1 MRKRSTFWLT
11 AFIGIL
17 LTLVAACGPGSQA
30 NNNTNTAAIPQG
42 ESLYILDGYTP
53 TNAGQRIITL
63 HPGNHS
69 SQTSMTLP
77 AGLFSRDHQRVY
89 TAISQGR
96 QTAITV
102 TNMLTGAK
110 IRSMTIDGA
119 YSTAGQS
126 YANAVLSADG
136 HWLALRQMVQT
147 GPDSI
152 FVLVDT
158 RAAKV
163 AKTIVLNGTFDLDA
177 VSLDGSRI
185 YLLERHNDAA
195 GHYTVR
201 LYQVDQGQLAAY
213 PIVDKRDLDSNMIG
227 NPLTRQLSPDGK
239 IAYTLYTNTASNKAF
254 IHILPLASNYQGARC
269 IDLPVG
275 KSADL
280 RYYTLALSSDGSTL
294 YAANGASGVI
304 SEINT
309 SDPDAF
315 NDELVKT
322 VHFDPGKSNTA
333 SNHTEALYNGAALS
347 LDHSQSMLY
356 FTGIDGIWAAGT
368 TDLTIKA
375 HYVTGQAFTSV
386 ALSTDGR
393 NLYAVH
399 PTGGIISIDTTS
411 GQFQRIVSDPAQT
424 PWGIEW
430 VNG

>member
-17 LTLVAACGPGSQA
+17 LTFVVACGPGGQA
-30 NNNTNTAAIPQG
+30 NTATTPRG
-42 ESLYILDGYTP
+42 ESLYILDGYT

-63 HPGNHS
+63 HPGSHS
-69 SQTSMTLP
+69 PQSSMTLP
-77 AGLFSRDHQRVY
+77 TGLFSQDHRRVY
-89 TAISQGR
+89 TAIPQGDH
-96 QTAITV
+96 TVITV
-102 TNMLTGAK
+102 TNMLTGAT
-110 IRSMTIDGA
+110 IRSMTIDGT

-126 YANAVLSADG
+126 YANAVLSTDG
-136 HWLALRQMVQT
+136 HWLALRQPVQT

-152 FVLVDT
+152 IVLVDT
-158 RAAKV
+158 QADKV

-177 VSLDGSRI
+177 VSPDGSRI

-201 LYQVDQGQLAAY
+201 LYQVDQGQLAPY
-213 PIVDKRDLDSNMIG
+213 PIVDKRDLDPNMVG
-227 NPLTRQLSPDGK
+227 NPLTRQISPDGK
-239 IAYTLYTNTASNKAF
+239 IAYTLYTNTASNRAF
-254 IHILPLASNYQGARC
+254 IHILPQASDYQGARC

-275 KSADL
+275 KPADL
-280 RYYTLALSSDGSTL
+280 RYYTLALSSDGATL
-294 YAANGASGVI
+294 YATNGAIGVM

-315 NDELVKT
+315 SDDLVRT
-322 VHFDPGKSNTA
+322 VRFDPGKSNTA
-333 SNHTEALYNGAALS
+333 SNQTAALYNGATLS
-347 LDHSQSMLY
+347 QDSDQSMLY
-356 FTGIDGIWAAGT
+356 FTGIDGIWAAST
-368 TDLTIKA
+368 TNLSIKT
-375 HYVTGQAFTSV
+375 HYATGQAFTSI

-399 PTGGIISIDTTS
+399 PTSGIISIDTTS

>member
-1 MRKRSTFWLT
+1 MRKRSTFWPMAL
-11 AFIGIL
+11 IGML
-17 LTLVAACGPGSQA
+17 LMLITACGPGSQA
-30 NNNTNTAAIPQG
+30 NPSTTARG

-53 TNAGQRIITL
+53 TNAGQRIVTL

-69 SQTSMTLP
+69 PQSSMTLP
-77 AGLFSRDHQRVY
+77 AGLFSQDHQRVY
-89 TAISQGR
+89 TATSQGR
-96 QTAITV
+96 QTVIRV
-102 TNMLTGAK
+102 TSMLTGAT
-110 IRSMTIDGA
+110 IRSMTINGA
-119 YSTAGQS
+119 YSTAGQN

-136 HWLALRQMVQT
+136 HWLALRQQVQT
-147 GPDSI
+147 GPDSTI
-152 FVLVDT
+152 VLIDT
-158 RAAKV
+158 QAGRV
-163 AKTIVLNGTFDLDA
+163 AKTIVLNGIFDLDA
-177 VSLDGSRI
+177 VSPDGSRI

-201 LYQVDQGQLAAY
+201 LYQVDQGQLAPY
-213 PIVDKRDLDSNMIG
+213 PIIDKRDLDSNMVG

-239 IAYTLYTNTASNKAF
+239 IAFTLYTNTASNRAF
-254 IHILPLASNYQGARC
+254 IHILPLASSYQGARC

-275 KSADL
+275 KSTDL

-322 VHFDPGKSNTA
+322 VHFDPGKSNTT
-333 SNHTEALYNGAALS
+333 NNQTEALYNGATLS
-347 LDHSQSMLY
+347 LDHNQSTLY
-356 FTGIDGIWAAGT
+356 FTGVDGIWAAST
-368 TDLTIKA
+368 TDLTIKN
-375 HYVTGQAFTSV
+375 HYATGLAFTSI
-386 ALSTDGR
+386 ALSGDGR

-399 PTGGIISIDTTS
+399 PTSGMISIDTTS
-411 GQFQRIVSDPAQT
+411 GQIQRIASDPAQT